1 MPPESRAGAGE
12 FLMSEI
18 MMMVVLMITKLMV
31 MMMMMMVILTMA
43 KIRVVM
49 KVVALIHHLQCLFS
63 YDLRVF
69 GLEHTKLH
77 VLHFFLKVSTLTDA

>member
-1 MPPESRAGAGE
+1 
-12 FLMSEI
+12 
-18 MMMVVLMITKLMV
+18 MMMVVLMITKLM
-31 MMMMMMVILTMA
+31 MMNMMMVILTMA

-69 GLEHTKLH
+69 GLKHTKMH

>member
-1 MPPESRAGAGE
+1 MPSESRAGAGE

-18 MMMVVLMITKLMV
+18 MMMVVLMMRKLMTMMM
-31 MMMMMMVILTMA
+31 MMMMMMVILTIA

-49 KVVALIHHLQCLFS
+49 KVVALIHHLQCLLS

-69 GLEHTKLH
+69 GSEHTKLH
-77 VLHFFLKVSTLTDA
+77 LLHFFSSRYPP